1 MPSKNLELGRRG
13 EELVVSHLEFQG
25 YRILKRNFKNSLG
38 EIDIIAKDK
47 NTLCFIEVKTRA
59 SLDKGLPQEAIT
71 ARKQRKLSQVALS
84 FLKNNRLLD
93 TRARFDIVSVLSSPT
108 EEKVEIIK
116 DAFPLCER
124 YSY

>member
-1 MPSKNLELGRRG
+1 MAVG
-13 EELVVSHLEFQG
+13 HLEAQG
-25 YRILKRNFKNSLG
+25 YHILKQNFKNSLG

-47 NTLCFIEVKTRA
+47 DTVCFIEVKTRA
-59 SLDKGLPQEAIT
+59 TLDKGLPQEAINPH
-71 ARKQRKLSQVALS
+71 KQRKLSQVALS
-84 FLKNNRLLD
+84 FLKSKRLLD
-93 TRARFDIVSVLSSPT
+93 SRARFDIVSVLCSPT